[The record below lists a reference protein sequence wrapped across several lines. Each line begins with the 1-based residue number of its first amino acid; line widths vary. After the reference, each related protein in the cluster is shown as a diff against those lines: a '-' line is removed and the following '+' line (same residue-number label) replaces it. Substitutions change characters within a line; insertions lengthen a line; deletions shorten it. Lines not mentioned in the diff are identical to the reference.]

1 MDLLT
6 RIRDRSEAMADGAR
20 GRARLAAG
28 GRHGPGWLGA
38 LTLGALG
45 AGAGAVAAMLLDPI
59 RGRSRRARLADQSAA
74 VLRRAGRDLERETR
88 RVGAAVEGRMAALRA
103 AGGHGGEDPGND
115 ATIADRVQSE
125 LFADPSVPKGDLNV
139 NVEHG
144 IVVLRGEV
152 PDDAMR
158 RQLVE
163 RVERMDGV
171 WSVRDLMHLPGET
184 APTDVHSLA
193 R

>member
-6 RIRDRSEAMADGAR
+6 RLLHRGEAVADEAR
-20 GRARLAAG
+20 RRARLAATG
-28 GRHGPGWLGA
+28 HAGLGWM
-38 LTLGALG
+38 GALG
-45 AGAGAVAAMLLDPI
+45 LAALGTAAGAVAAMLLDPA
-59 RGRSRRARLADQSAA
+59 RGRSRRARLVDQSAA
-74 VLRRAGRDLERETR
+74 AVRRAGRQLERETR
-88 RVGAAVEGRMAALRA
+88 RVGAAVEGRMAAMR
-103 AGGHGGEDPGND
+103 AGGEHDGEDPGND
-115 ATIADRVQSE
+115 ATISDRVQSE
-125 LFADPSVPKGDLNV
+125 LFADPAVPKGSLNV

-152 PDDAMR
+152 ADDAMR
-158 RQLVE
+158 RQIVE
-163 RVERMDGV
+163 RTERIEGV

>member
-6 RIRDRSEAMADGAR
+6 RILDRSEAVAEEAR
-20 GRARLAAG
+20 GRAGLAAR
-28 GRHGPGWLGA
+28 GRRGPGWMGA
-38 LTLGALG
+38 LALG
-45 AGAGAVAAMLLDPI
+45 AVGAGLGAVAAMLVGSV
-59 RGRSRRARLADQSAA
+59 RGRTRRARLVDQSAA
-74 VLRRAGRDLERETR
+74 VLRRAGREVERETR
-88 RVGAAVEGRMAALRA
+88 RVGAAVEGRMAAIRA
-103 AGGHGGEDPGND
+103 AGEHDGADPGND

-125 LFADPSVPKGDLNV
+125 LFADPSIPKGDLNV

-144 IVVLRGEV
+144 ILVLRGEV

-158 RQLVE
+158 RQLIE
-163 RVERMDGV
+163 RAQRIDGV

>member
-6 RIRDRSEAMADGAR
+6 RILDRSEAVAEEAR
-20 GRARLAAG
+20 GRARLAAR
-28 GRHGPGWLGA
+28 GRRGPGWMGA
-38 LTLGALG
+38 LALG
-45 AGAGAVAAMLLDPI
+45 AVGAGLGAVAAMLLDPA
-59 RGRSRRARLADQSAA
+59 RGRTRRARLVDQSAA
-74 VLRRAGRDLERETR
+74 VLRRAGREVQRETR
-88 RVGAAVEGRMAALRA
+88 RVGAAVEGRMAAIRA
-103 AGGHGGEDPGND
+103 AGEHDGADPGND

-125 LFADPSVPKGDLNV
+125 LFADPSIPKGDLNV

-158 RQLVE
+158 RQLIE
-163 RVERMDGV
+163 RAQRIDGV